1 MNAFVKRIS
10 KKISKLSPDQIQQLF
25 NQLVE
30 ENESLFSVLESIS
43 TGLIICDEKWKIT
56 QSNKVGD
63 RLLPLKA
70 RYYES
75 KQADLQCDEEIW
87 NLVDDEDIASF
98 LQKASNEKKINISE
112 EFILKTPAGAARY
125 LNISLLPLVQ
135 NKKLCGTIIKIDDI
149 TEKRNQ
155 ETLLHR
161 MENLASLTNLAAS
174 VAHEI
179 KNPLGSISIYIQ
191 LLQKSISKARATD
204 EKIPDE
210 KFLEK
215 YLDIINQEID
225 RLNNIIV
232 DFLFAVRPISA
243 ELLPENPVKILES
256 YIDFFK
262 PELNEKNIILKT
274 DFIEKSPKILLDEK
288 LFKQVMINLV
298 QNAIVAMP
306 EGGTLTISAK
316 IKDDKYIISVTDNG
330 IGMDDNTVSRVF
342 EPYFTTKVTGT
353 GLGLTMVYKVIKEF
367 GGEIEVDSIVG
378 EGTTFKITLPIPQSE
393 KRLLP
398 DII

>member
-10 KKISKLSPDQIQQLF
+10 KKISKLSPEQIQSLF

-30 ENESLFSVLESIS
+30 ENESLISVLESIS
-43 TGLIICDEKWKIT
+43 TGFIICDKNWRIT
-56 QSNKVGD
+56 QSNKSGD
-63 RLLPLKA
+63 RFFPLKS
-70 RYYES
+70 RYYET
-75 KQADLQCDEEIW
+75 KQSDLQCEEEIW
-87 NLVDDEDIASF
+87 DLVDDEEIALF
-98 LQKASNEKKINISE
+98 LKNASKEKKINISE
-112 EFILKTPAGAARY
+112 EFITRTPAGAARF
-125 LNISLLPLVQ
+125 LNISLMPLVQ
-135 NKKLCGTIIKIDDI
+135 NKKLCGTVIKIDDI

-191 LLQKSISKARATD
+191 LLQKAISKARNSD
-204 EKIPDE
+204 EKLPDK

-215 YLDIINQEID
+215 YLEIVNQEID

-243 ELLPENPVKILES
+243 ELIPENPIKLLNS
-256 YIDFFK
+256 YVDFFK
-262 PELNEKNIILKT
+262 PELEEKNIKLKT
-274 DFIEKSPKILLDEK
+274 DFLEKSPKILLDEK

-298 QNAIVAMP
+298 QNAIVAMD
-306 EGGTLTISAK
+306 GGGDLLISTK
-316 IKDDKYIISVTDNG
+316 IIGDKYAICVTDNG
-330 IGMDDNTVSRVF
+330 IGMDEQTVSRVF
-342 EPYFTTKVTGT
+342 EPYFTTKATGT
-353 GLGLTMVYKVIKEF
+353 GLGLTMVYKVVKEF
-367 GGEIEVDSIVG
+367 GGDIEVESFVN
-378 EGTTFKITLPIPQSE
+378 EGTTFTITLPIPQSE

-398 DII
+398 NII